1 MASVLRKRLKEK
13 LLGPEFAYRAYLKFQ
28 HGVGGSPEPIRG
40 LRINGALKSRAEWES
55 AAAVADKAH
64 LPHHRDR
71 SKDWDH
77 LGAVSAIL
85 ENTKPTDNILD
96 AGAEYYSNVLPALFL
111 YGYRNLWGIN
121 LGFKFA
127 SQRGPIQYEPG
138 DITRTKFPDSYF
150 AAASCLSV
158 IEHGVPLEAFFREM
172 HRVLKPG
179 GILTTSTDY
188 YPTAVDTRGQ
198 LAHEAPIKIFTKAE
212 VEEILKLAQR
222 VGFELTGEVD
232 LDCTDK
238 PIRWEIYDLEYSYVL
253 FTLRKR

>member
-1 MASVLRKRLKEK
+1 MASVTRKWLKEK
-13 LLGPEFAYRAYLKFQ
+13 LLGPELVYRAYLKFNQ
-28 HGVGGSPEPIRG
+28 GVGGRPEPIRG
-40 LRINGALKSRAEWES
+40 LRSNGALKSHEEWEA
-55 AAAVADKAH
+55 AAAVGDKAH

-85 ENTKPTDNILD
+85 ENTNPNDNILD

-127 SQRGPIQYEPG
+127 SKRGPIRYEPG
-138 DITRTKFPDSYF
+138 DITRTKFQDSYF

-158 IEHGVPLEAFFREM
+158 IEHGVPLEAFFREL

-179 GILTTSTDY
+179 GILVTSTDY
-188 YPTAVDTRGQ
+188 YPTSIDTRGQ
-198 LAHEAPIKIFTKAE
+198 LAHEAPIKIFTKKE
-212 VEEILKLAQR
+212 VEEMLMMAQQ
-222 VGFELTGEVD
+222 VGFEPTGEID
-232 LDCTDK
+232 LDCTNK
-238 PIRWEIYDLEYSYVL
+238 PIRWETYDLEYSFVL
-253 FTLRKR
+253 FTLRKS